1 MEFFDFLS
9 EVHPCSY
16 FEDKGSQFR
25 YLGIKSCTPYFYQG
39 LLERGYRRFG
49 EYFFVPKCPNC
60 KECITIRQLVNEF
73 KVSSNMK
80 RILRKNIDT
89 LIQIRRPLTND
100 ARVCLYVK
108 YHTKMM
114 NKKNWTMNHIDIARY
129 TNSFVAGSEYFG
141 YEMCL
146 YRDGRLIGVSYFD
159 VALESMSANYFFY
172 DHDYEKLSLGTLNI
186 LLLLNLAK
194 KLNLK
199 YFYPGYWIKNH
210 KSMGYKDRYR
220 PFEALVNEADL
231 FDRTCWQK
239 YD

>member
-1 MEFFDFLS
+1 MEYFDFLS

-16 FEDKGSQFR
+16 IEGKGSQFR

-60 KECITIRQLVNEF
+60 KKCVTIRQLVCEF
-73 KVSSNMK
+73 KASVNMK
-80 RILRKNIDT
+80 RILKKNIDT

-108 YHTKMM
+108 YHKKMM
-114 NKKNWTMNHIDIARY
+114 DKKNWSMNHIDIMRY
-129 TNSFVAGSEYFG
+129 TNSFVAGGEYFG

-146 YRDGRLIGVSYFD
+146 YRDGRLVGVSYFD
-159 VALESMSANYFFY
+159 IVLESMSANYFFY

-194 KLNLK
+194 KLKLK

-210 KSMGYKDRYR
+210 NSMGYKDRYK
-220 PFEALVNEADL
+220 PFEALVNDADF
-231 FDRTCWQK
+231 FDRTCWHR